1 MAKTE
6 KKTQGKYSPQ
16 ILNKKALFNYEMVE
30 KVEAGIALLGTE
42 VKSLRQGLC
51 ELDGSYA
58 RIRNGEMWL
67 VGAKIAAYEKASIMN
82 HEPMRDRKL
91 LLHKRQITKIT
102 SKLDQGGQSG
112 GLTLVPIKVYFNARG
127 IAKVEIA
134 LARGKRQYDKREKIK
149 EREQKKDISRS
160 VKKYKR

>member
-1 MAKTE
+1 MAKGE
-6 KKTQGKYSPQ
+6 KKSKGKYSPQ
-16 ILNKKALFNYEMVE
+16 ILNRKALFNYELVE

-58 RIRNGEMWL
+58 RIKGNEVWL
-67 VGAKIAAYEKASIMN
+67 VGSKIAAYEKASIMN

-91 LLHKRQITKIT
+91 LLHKNQIAKIT
-102 SKLDQGGQSG
+102 SKLDMGGY
-112 GLTLVPIKVYFNARG
+112 TLVPIKVYFNDRG

-134 LARGKRQYDKREKIK
+134 LAKGKRQFDKREKIK
-149 EREQKKDISRS
+149 ERQQKKDIDRS
-160 VKKYKR
+160 IKRYKNR